1 MAQLVLPNSRLAK
14 WHMLRRNA
22 RRSKVH
28 LLKNATHVNEL
39 LTRQLFGICSWSLQ
53 AEYDVINV
61 EYKTALVQVN
71 HQTQKKTNMFF
82 WRVILIKAV
91 NIIHKNTAK
100 TNRKTSTYIYNNIE
114 MLCLKTTYAYIRI
127 CMIHVYI
134 PVVPNKAVAE
144 VSKIGDL

>member
-1 MAQLVLPNSRLAK
+1 MTQLVLPKSRLAK

-61 EYKTALVQVN
+61 EYKTTLIQVN
-71 HQTQKKTNMFF
+71 HQTQKKTIFLA
-82 WRVILIKAV
+82 RYTDQSSKY
-91 NIIHKNTAK
+91 NIQKHCKNK
-100 TNRKTSTYIYNNIE
+100 
-114 MLCLKTTYAYIRI
+114 
-127 CMIHVYI
+127 
-134 PVVPNKAVAE
+134 
-144 VSKIGDL
+144 